1 MGHLL
6 FRAGIYMYTVT
17 HPVCK
22 ILMSEMCVYPLL
34 YIYTA
39 DLSACTFGENQTPIH
54 YAAKNDA
61 DSALKE
67 LINIGADV
75 NCRDYKQRTPL
86 HVAAE
91 LGMLF
96 IYKGFL
102 FMKQFRF
109 SHVCL

>member
-1 MGHLL
+1 
-6 FRAGIYMYTVT
+6 MYTLFYV
-17 HPVCK
+17 P
-22 ILMSEMCVYPLL
+22 
-34 YIYTA
+34 A
-39 DLSACTFGENQTPIH
+39 DLSACTYGENQTPIH

-91 LGMLF
+91 LGKLLG
-96 IYKGFL
+96 YNL
-102 FMKQFRF
+102 V
-109 SHVCL
+109 SLYN

>member
-1 MGHLL
+1 MEVLVL
-6 FRAGIYMYTVT
+6 I
-17 HPVCK
+17 
-22 ILMSEMCVYPLL
+22 ILANL
-34 YIYTA
+34 T
-39 DLSACTFGENQTPIH
+39 ACTYGENQTPIH

-91 LGMLF
+91 LGML
-96 IYKGFL
+96 I
-102 FMKQFRF
+102 
-109 SHVCL
+109 